1 MYGEYGDAVLQ
12 ASTLINNLANSVRE
26 TLSARLE
33 TFKFC
38 KYLVKLRKSVST
50 RNSLQ
55 PIKLPQNGKHSNNDQ
70 VFKSNHSDIFQ
81 ESQDDEHTQFKRAK
95 SIASNR
101 SENLFKKRA
110 SGDAAF
116 DNQHKSS
123 IQKFTPLICHPLN
136 KNNIED
142 VIQID

>member
-1 MYGEYGDAVLQ
+1 MYSEYSDAVLQ
-12 ASTLINNLANSVRE
+12 ASTLIKNIANSVRE
-26 TLSARLE
+26 TLSGRLE

-55 PIKLPQNGKHSNNDQ
+55 PIKLPQNGIHSNNKKA
-70 VFKSNHSDIFQ
+70 FKSNHSDILQ
-81 ESQDDEHTQFKRAK
+81 ESQDYEHIQFNQTKLN
-95 SIASNR
+95 SNNL

-110 SGDAAF
+110 CSGAAF
-116 DNQHKSS
+116 GNQHKSF
-123 IQKFTPLICHPLN
+123 IQKFTPLICHPLK
-136 KNNIED
+136 KNNLED